1 MRRPS
6 FLFVLIALGAL
17 VLPTTALGASAAHGD
32 SESVVVASGDV
43 TVARGETVD
52 DVFVVHGDVVLA
64 GHAEG
69 DVTVISGNVRV
80 AGKIDGNLTTIS
92 GRARLLP
99 GSYVAGD
106 VRYFN
111 KHPWVFNAG
120 RVGGSIEEVNAGD
133 GLGFLPFLGILSWLA
148 FGISAAILGA
158 LLLLIAPRAADAI
171 FASSHD
177 RIGPLIGIGI
187 AITICLFLAV
197 LLAAVT
203 LVGIPLAI
211 AILLALLP
219 LWAIAYVCSA
229 WALGRR
235 IVKPPRNRTLSFL
248 AGLAILRAVAL
259 VPILGWLVGL
269 AAVVFGLG
277 LIGAAIGAAREP
289 RGAEP
294 SSAQSPGS

>member
-1 MRRPS
+1 M
-6 FLFVLIALGAL
+6 IALGAL
-17 VLPTTALGASAAHGD
+17 VLPTTALGASTSRED
-32 SESVVVASGDV
+32 SESVVVVSGDV

-99 GSYVAGD
+99 GSYVGGN
-106 VRYFN
+106 VRYAST
-111 KHPWVFNAG
+111 HPWVFNPG
-120 RVGGSIEEVNAGD
+120 RVGGHIEQVSAGD
-133 GLGFLPFLGILSWLA
+133 VFGFLPFLGILSWLA
-148 FGISAAILGA
+148 FAISAAVLGA

-177 RIGPLIGIGI
+177 RVGPVIGIGLT
-187 AITICLFLAV
+187 ITICLFLSV
-197 LLAAVT
+197 LLTAVT

-211 AILLALLP
+211 AILLALVP

-235 IVKPPRNRTLSFL
+235 IVKPPRGRTLSFL
-248 AGLAILRAVAL
+248 AGLAILRAIAL
-259 VPILGWLVGL
+259 VPILGVIIDV
-269 AAVVFGLG
+269 AAVLFGLG
-277 LIGAAIGAAREP
+277 LIGAAIGAVRGP
-289 RGAEP
+289 RPAEP
-294 SSAQSPGS
+294 SPSPAQSPGS